1 VKYWQL
7 PQAVEEVLPEQ
18 ASALEALRRELLDL
32 YKHWGYELVFPPLIE
47 YSESLLTGLGA
58 DLDLLTFK
66 LTDQLTGR
74 TLGIRADITPQV
86 ARIDAHSYLKRGVS
100 RLCYAGTTLHTHP
113 KSLMA
118 SRCPVQVGA
127 ELYGDSSEQADIEI
141 IRLLIE
147 TLRTSGVGALTL
159 DIGHVGVYQAV
170 FAAADI
176 DQNDTDIFDA
186 LQRKSAPDLAV
197 ALQDKP
203 AQTREWLTALMN
215 MHGDIDT
222 LDRARQTFGS
232 SVPAVSQAIDQIETV
247 IKALS
252 AVAQDIDWYVDLAE
266 LRGLNYHTGLVFAAY
281 AKGAGQ
287 ALANGGRYDSVGQ
300 IYGRARAATGFAVDL
315 KTLLAQGRYTAKSQ
329 GAISVPAIMDTKLES
344 LINDLRA
351 NGQIVIRA
359 LLNEHDERCDREIVL
374 IDDVWTVR
382 PIGKT
387 NV

>member
-1 VKYWQL
+1 MKYWQL

-18 ASALEALRRELLDL
+18 ASAMEALRRDLLDL
-32 YKHWGYELVFPPLIE
+32 YRCWGYELVFPPLIE

-58 DLDLLTFK
+58 DLDWLTFK

-86 ARIDAHSYLKRGVS
+86 ARIDAHSYLKQGVS

-147 TLRTSGVGALTL
+147 TLRTSGVDALTL
-159 DIGHVGVYQAV
+159 DIGHVGVYRAI
-170 FAAADI
+170 FSAAGI
-176 DQNDTDIFDA
+176 DEADTDVFDA

-197 ALQDKP
+197 ALQGKSQ
-203 AQTREWLTALMN
+203 QTRTWLTALMD
-215 MHGDIDT
+215 MHGGVDT
-222 LDRARQTFGS
+222 LQRARQTFGD
-232 SVPAVSQAIDQIETV
+232 SVPGVGVAIDQIETV
-247 IKALS
+247 IAALS
-252 AVAQDIDWYVDLAE
+252 SLNNQIEWYVDLAE

-287 ALANGGRYDSVGQ
+287 ALANGGRYDRVGE
-300 IYGRARAATGFAVDL
+300 IFGRSRAATGFAVDL
-315 KTLLAQGRYTAKSQ
+315 KTLLTQGGYQVEAL
-329 GAISVPAIMDTKLES
+329 GAISMPAVADAKLES
-344 LINDLRA
+344 LVNDLRA
-351 NGQIVIRA
+351 QGQIVIRA
-359 LLNEHDERCDREIVL
+359 LQNEHDERCDREIVL
-374 IDDVWTVR
+374 KDDVWTVC

-387 NV
+387 IV

>member
-1 VKYWQL
+1 MKYWQL

-203 AQTREWLTALMN
+203 VQTREWLTALMN